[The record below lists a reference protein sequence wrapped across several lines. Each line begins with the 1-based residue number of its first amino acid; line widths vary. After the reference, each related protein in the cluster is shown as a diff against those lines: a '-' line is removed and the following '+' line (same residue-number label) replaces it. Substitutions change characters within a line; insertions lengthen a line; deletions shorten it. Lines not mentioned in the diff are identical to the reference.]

1 MKHDGIH
8 LNEATLELL
17 QTKLHAVPQRE
28 RQRVR
33 IRRLTSGISAAA
45 AAVALLVWLRP
56 EPTAPAILQA
66 EAWLHQ
72 TTNLE
77 LMESLETRSWDSNAE
92 ELGALLTDEELSQ
105 LSLAKTS
112 ES

>member
-17 QTKLHAVPQRE
+17 QIQLSAVPQRE
-28 RQRVR
+28 RQRTR
-33 IRRLTSGISAAA
+33 IRRLVTGFSTAA
-45 AAVALLVWLRP
+45 AAVALLVWLRL
-56 EPTAPAILQA
+56 ESTAPATLQA

-77 LMESLETRSWDSNAE
+77 LMESLETRSWESNAE
-92 ELGALLTDEELSQ
+92 EMGALLTDEELNQ
-105 LSLAKTS
+105 LSLVKTS

>member
-8 LNEATLELL
+8 LNEATLERL
-17 QTKLHAVPQRE
+17 QNRLSGLPQRE
-28 RQRVR
+28 RRRVR
-33 IRRLTSGISAAA
+33 VRRLVTVCSTAA
-45 AAVALLVWLRP
+45 AAVVLLVWLRL
-56 EPTAPAILQA
+56 ESTAPAILQA

-92 ELGALLTDEELSQ
+92 ELGALLTDEELNQ
-105 LSLAKTS
+105 LSLVKTS

>member
-28 RQRVR
+28 RQRAR
-33 IRRLTSGISAAA
+33 IRRLTSGISVAA

-56 EPTAPAILQA
+56 EPTAPSAQKA
-66 EAWLHQ
+66 EDWLHQ
-72 TTNLE
+72 TTTLE
-77 LMESLETRSWDSNAE
+77 LMESLETSALESNAE

>member
-8 LNEATLELL
+8 LTEATLELL
-17 QTKLHAVPQRE
+17 QTKLHAVPQRV
-28 RQRVR
+28 RQRARV
-33 IRRLTSGISAAA
+33 RRLVTVCSTAA
-45 AAVALLVWLRP
+45 AAVVLLVWLRL
-56 EPTAPAILQA
+56 ESTAPSAQKA
-66 EAWLHQ
+66 EDWLHQ
-72 TTNLE
+72 TTTLE
-77 LMESLETRSWDSNAE
+77 LMESLETSALESNAE